1 MDNGSIVETVRP
13 SNTRL
18 KVLAGLFLL
27 SVVTYLDRVCINSA
41 GPDMQRDLELSN
53 TQWGMVL
60 SAFLAAY

>member
-18 KVLAGLFLL
+18 KVFAGLFLL

-41 GPDMQRDLELSN
+41 GPDMQRDLESN